1 MTSAW
6 TAEKTETL
14 PIVETIGEPR
24 DQNKKIR
31 WWPSYKMSKGWKE
44 IKRLCCLENTVSQIQ
59 SRSYWR

>member
-14 PIVETIGEPR
+14 PVVETIGEPR
-24 DQNKKIR
+24 DQNKKIC

-44 IKRLCCLENTVSQIQ
+44 IKRSCCLENTVSQIQ